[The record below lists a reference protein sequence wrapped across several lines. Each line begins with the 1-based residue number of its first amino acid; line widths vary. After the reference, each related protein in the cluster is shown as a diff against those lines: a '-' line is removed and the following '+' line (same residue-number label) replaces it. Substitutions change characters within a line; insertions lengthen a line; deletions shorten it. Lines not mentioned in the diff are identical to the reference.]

1 MEATAIRSTN
11 TTNQTDWLDIAR
23 ELGPRF
29 ADRAAAVD
37 DEDLFV
43 AENFAELKASGLA
56 AAGVPAELGG
66 GGASH
71 AELAAVLRELAQHC
85 GSTALAFAMHTHQ
98 VAVAAWRWK
107 HQKAPVDGLLKR
119 VAAERIGLLSSGGSD
134 WLYGS
139 GAATRV
145 DGGFRINAR
154 KVFVSGAPA
163 GNLLL
168 TSAVY
173 DDSEAGPTVLHFAVP
188 MNAAGVEIV
197 PTWRALGMRGT
208 GSHDVVLHD
217 VFIADA
223 GISGRR
229 PQGKWHPLFHIIS
242 MLAFPLVYAVY
253 VGVAE
258 AARNAAVRE
267 AASRRTDDHLVYL
280 IGGIDNEL
288 AAARLAL
295 ADMLAAAATDQPGFA
310 VTNRVMIGRSLV
322 ARSVLAVAELAL
334 EAVGGQSFY
343 RSRGLER
350 LFRDLQAARF
360 HPLADGAQRDYAGR
374 TALGLE
380 VRA

>member
-1 MEATAIRSTN
+1 MEATVTRPAPAASSVH
-11 TTNQTDWLDIAR
+11 WLETACT
-23 ELGPRF
+23 LGPRF

-37 DEDLFV
+37 EEDLFV
-43 AENFAELKASGLA
+43 GENFADLKAAGLISA
-56 AAGVPAELGG
+56 AVPTEFGG
-66 GGASH
+66 GGATH
-71 AELAAVLRELAQHC
+71 AELTAVLQELARHC

-98 VAVAAWRWK
+98 VAIAAWRWK

-119 VAAERIGLLSSGGSD
+119 IAAERLVLLSSGGSD
-134 WLYGS
+134 WLHGS
-139 GAATRV
+139 GSATRV

-163 GNLLL
+163 GNLLM
-168 TSAVY
+168 TGAVY
-173 DDSEAGPTVLHFAVP
+173 DDPEAGPTVLHFAVP
-188 MNAAGVEIV
+188 MKGPGVEIV

-223 GISGRR
+223 GVSGRR

-267 AASRRTDDHLVYL
+267 AARRRVDDHLVYL
-280 IGGIDNEL
+280 IGDIENEL

-295 ADMLAAAATDQPGFA
+295 ADMVAAAATDQPGFA
-310 VTNRVMIGRSLV
+310 VTNRVMIGRALV
-322 ARSVLAVAELAL
+322 ARSVLAIADLAL
-334 EAVGGQSFY
+334 EAAGGNGFY
-343 RSRGLER
+343 RSQGLER

-360 HPLADGAQRDYAGR
+360 HPLADGPQHDYAGR

>member
-1 MEATAIRSTN
+1 MEATAIRPAPAEKCV
-11 TTNQTDWLDIAR
+11 DWLDIAR

-37 DEDLFV
+37 EEDLFV
-43 AENFAELKASGLA
+43 GENFAELKACGLT

-66 GGASH
+66 GGATH
-71 AELAAVLRELAQHC
+71 AELAAILLELAQHC

-98 VAVAAWRWK
+98 VAIAAWRWK
-107 HQKAPVDGLLKR
+107 HQKAPVEGLLKR
-119 VAAERIGLLSSGGSD
+119 VAAERLVLLSSGGSD

-139 GAATRV
+139 GSATRV
-145 DGGFRINAR
+145 DGGFRVNAR

-163 GNLLL
+163 GDLLM
-168 TSAVY
+168 TSAVHE
-173 DDSEAGPTVLHFAVP
+173 DPEAGPTVLHFAVP
-188 MNAAGVEIV
+188 MKAAGVEIV

-208 GSHDVVLHD
+208 GSHDVALTD
-217 VFIADA
+217 VFVADA

-253 VGVAE
+253 VGVAQ
-258 AARNAAVRE
+258 AARDAAVRE
-267 AASRRTDDHLVYL
+267 AAKRRTDDHLVGV
-280 IGGIDNEL
+280 IGGIENEL

-295 ADMLAAAATDQPGFA
+295 AEMLAAASTDRPGFE
-310 VTNRVMIGRSLV
+310 VTNRVMIGRALA
-322 ARSVLAVAELAL
+322 ARSVLKVGELAL
-334 EAVGGQSFY
+334 EAAGGGGFY

-360 HPLADGAQRDYAGR
+360 HPLQDGAQRDYAGR